1 MVLQID
7 AIISRF
13 NRVDVYS
20 HPFSNPSQPCGMMTK
35 NGKPVRQHLASLRS
49 PRDIEDGRSAV
60 DGLLANPVRSGRKQ
74 PQRVSPGSLSD
85 LPLIFA
91 VMRTAAPRA
100 KMDDTPPS
108 EETLLSEVSGPDS
121 DDSEALMPGLDLPE
135 ASAPASV
142 QETYQVLARK
152 YRPDTFEELIGQ
164 DAMVRTLTNA
174 FAAGR
179 IAHAYMLTGVRGVG
193 KTTTARLIARALNFR
208 DETLD
213 APHMDLSKRGE
224 HCDAIARSS
233 HVDVMEMDAAS
244 RTGVGDIREIL
255 DGVRYSPVSARYK
268 VYIIDEVH
276 MLSTSAFNALLKTL
290 EEPPEHAKFIFATT
304 EIRKVPVTVLSRC
317 QRFDLK
323 RIDRDVLIDHLER
336 ICGLEN
342 ARVDREGLALIARA
356 AEGSVRDAL
365 SLLDQAIVQGAESD
379 GPVSALQIRD
389 MLGLADR
396 ARVLDL
402 LEHAVAGKTS
412 EALEELT
419 SLYNAGGDPIVI
431 TRDLLDYVHAA
442 SRVKAVGK
450 SADLGE
456 AAETV
461 LRLVEMAD
469 GLSLAQLTRLWKLL
483 LGGLDDVRLAP
494 DPLAAAEMTVLRLIA
509 ASMLPSPEDAAR
521 LLASQPAAAP
531 EGTVTPSMG
540 VPGKSEA
547 PVQAVAEQVSQPVV
561 TQSHEAVAQGP
572 HTFEE
577 LVRRLQN
584 SRDIRLQSDV
594 ERFVRPVSF
603 KPGSMTYEPVE
614 GAPQDLAQR
623 LARKLQEWTEARWLV
638 VPDPDVRGGE
648 TWAERRRRER
658 EERLEN
664 ASRDPGVAEALRLF
678 PGAEIVKVTDAPEPK
693 NQETEKTAETRA

>member
-1 MVLQID
+1 
-7 AIISRF
+7 
-13 NRVDVYS
+13 
-20 HPFSNPSQPCGMMTK
+20 
-35 NGKPVRQHLASLRS
+35 
-49 PRDIEDGRSAV
+49 
-60 DGLLANPVRSGRKQ
+60 
-74 PQRVSPGSLSD
+74 
-85 LPLIFA
+85 
-91 VMRTAAPRA
+91 
-100 KMDDTPPS
+100 MDDTPLP
-108 EETLLSEVSGPDS
+108 S
-121 DDSEALMPGLDLPE
+121 DDTDQGSEQPEALMPGLDLPE
-135 ASAPASV
+135 TSAPASA

-193 KTTTARLIARALNFR
+193 KTTTARLIARALNYR
-208 DETLD
+208 DGAID
-213 APHMDLSKRGE
+213 APHMDLSSRGE
-224 HCDAIARSS
+224 HCDAIARSA

-323 RIDRDVLIDHLER
+323 RIDRDVMIDHLER

-342 ARVDREGLALIARA
+342 AQVDREGLSLISRA

-365 SLLDQAIVQGAESD
+365 SLLDQAIVQGADSD
-379 GPVSALQIRD
+379 GPVFAPQIRD

-419 SLYNAGGDPIVI
+419 SLYNAGGDPVVI

-461 LRLVEMAD
+461 LRLAEMAD

-521 LLASQPAAAP
+521 LLAAHPAAP
-531 EGTVTPSMG
+531 TDGPPSG
-540 VPGKSEA
+540 REVPGKSEA
-547 PVQAVAEQVSQPVV
+547 PVQETAEQASQPVV
-561 TQSHEAVAQGP
+561 TQSHDAVVQGP
-572 HTFEE
+572 HSFEE
-577 LVRRLQN
+577 LIKRLQS

-594 ERFVRPVSF
+594 ERYVRPVSF

-638 VPDPDVRGGE
+638 VPDPDIRGGE

-678 PGAEIVKVTDAPEPK
+678 PGAEIIKVTDAPDPQK
-693 NQETEKTAETRA
+693 QESEKTAETRG